1 MIDVKNIVVMA
12 QNDARNKRMAVM
24 PDGFGALET
33 TLYREIYYLCRAFD
47 DGELSSDAAR
57 KSKNLFIGEYS
68 EARRKRDIYDEH
80 MARMVMISQRLAD
93 AERRGCEC
101 CRNLARVF
109 DGRDVCDNQDK
120 ALHD

>member
-57 KSKNLFIGEYS
+57 KAKNLFIGEYS
-68 EARRKRDIYDEH
+68 EAKRKRDIYDAH
-80 MARMVMISQRLAD
+80 MARMVVISQCLSD
-93 AERRGCEC
+93 AEKSGCDC
-101 CRNLARVF
+101 CKKIARIF
-109 DGRDVCDNQDK
+109 DGRENSDNQNT
-120 ALHD
+120 AVHD